1 MELKNQVVFECVPL
15 VEDYAQLIQE
25 FLEQLSAGISI
36 REKRGLARR
45 GSRESNPWKAGA
57 IGTQAIADAGTV
69 LSLMPEAPLEAV
81 HEPSP

>member
-36 REKRGLARR
+36 REKRGLASP
-45 GSRESNPWKAGA
+45 GEDPW
-57 IGTQAIADAGTV
+57 
-69 LSLMPEAPLEAV
+69 
-81 HEPSP
+81 